1 MMNRLPKHLYY
12 ADGAENQV
20 ETLFVMESPHA
31 DELQDNV
38 SFPCVGK
45 TGQNMTAKLCP
56 EETQSLGLLIKAGDN
71 EFVKKYALFETFKF
85 PLGLDITD
93 GLSDNELLWK
103 EMKKLDRLHCTDN
116 RFNHY
121 ASLSEFFR
129 QNITVFPNTYQSCF
143 ERAIQTFINLKEI
156 VVCGFIA
163 QAILMEV
170 FGIPV
175 PEYNIRRTTLFFNK
189 NLDLCFICHP
199 ARVRNWPY
207 VARQSQSILL
217 P

>member
-1 MMNRLPKHLYY
+1 MMNRLLDHLFY

-20 ETLFVMESPHA
+20 ETLFVMESPHIE
-31 DELQDNV
+31 ELQDGV
-38 SFPCVGK
+38 GFPCVGN
-45 TGQNMTAKLCP
+45 TGKNMTAKLCP
-56 EETQSLGLLIKAGDN
+56 GEIQSLGMLIKDGNN
-71 EFVKKYALFETFKF
+71 EFARKCALFETFKF
-85 PLGLDITD
+85 PLGLDLFE
-93 GLSDNELLWK
+93 GLNEHELFWK
-103 EMKKLDRLHCTDN
+103 KIKIIDSHHYEN
-116 RFNHY
+116 RFDHY
-121 ASLSEFFR
+121 DSLCNFFD
-129 QNITVFPNTYQSCF
+129 QNIAIFPETYQRRF
-143 ERAIQTFINLKEI
+143 EYAVQTFINLKEI

-207 VARQSQSILL
+207 VARQTQSILL
-217 P
+217 R